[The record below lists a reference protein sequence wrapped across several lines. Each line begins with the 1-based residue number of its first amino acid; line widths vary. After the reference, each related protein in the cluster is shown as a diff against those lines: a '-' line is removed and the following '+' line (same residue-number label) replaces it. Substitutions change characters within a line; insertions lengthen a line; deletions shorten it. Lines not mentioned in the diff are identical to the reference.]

1 MWAQPSKSFF
11 MSGKKIFVIDDDE
24 IFLIIATANLRQS
37 CGDVEIITASN
48 GEEALK
54 VISESQPCIVLLD
67 INMPVMNGWEFLEAV
82 TQSPQTNLFQI
93 FITTSSVDPNDKKKA
108 SDHPLVSGY
117 IEKPLSSEKIKALQ
131 IC

>member
-1 MWAQPSKSFF
+1 
-11 MSGKKIFVIDDDE
+11 MSGKKIFIIDDDD
-24 IFLIIATANLRQS
+24 IFLVIATANLRQI

-54 VISESQPCIVLLD
+54 IISDTQPGVVLLD
-67 INMPVMNGWEFLEAV
+67 INMPVMNGWEFLEAL
-82 TQSPQTNLFQI
+82 TQLQQTNPYHI

-108 SDHPLVSGY
+108 SDHPLVRGY
-117 IEKPLSSEKIKALQ
+117 LEKPLNPDKIKALQ